1 MRITEVRAYT
11 CDVPLAQPIRLGA
24 LRYDS
29 RDYLVVRIET
39 DAGITGVGYGM
50 ARYAPVARVVE
61 RNLAPLITG
70 QDALLTE
77 HLWERMYYPNLPL
90 GQQGILLRA
99 LSVVDIALW
108 DLKAKAAGLPLY
120 RLLGG
125 YRQQVPVQVAGGYYS
140 PQKSVDG
147 LADEIRGYVDAGF
160 SMVKIV
166 VGNVPLEEDTTRIA
180 AARRVLST
188 GTANTARRLMVDAH
202 WSWRTLAPAL
212 EATRRWADFQLTWV
226 EDPFPPASADLAT
239 QLRTQTGQP
248 LAIGEDV
255 AGRWAFRDLCQRGT
269 VDYARLDATTIGGI
283 TEFMRV
289 AAVVSAWDVPVSPHI
304 FPDIHLHCL
313 AAIPNGFALEWTD
326 PAAEIDVFHKLQR
339 RQPVIE
345 GGIATVSEEPGLGL
359 EIDWDAVER
368 YAL

>member
-1 MRITEVRAYT
+1 M
-11 CDVPLAQPIRLGA
+11 
-24 LRYDS
+24 
-29 RDYLVVRIET
+29 
-39 DAGITGVGYGM
+39 
-50 ARYAPVARVVE
+50 
-61 RNLAPLITG
+61 
-70 QDALLTE
+70 
-77 HLWERMYYPNLPL
+77 
-90 GQQGILLRA
+90 
-99 LSVVDIALW
+99 
-108 DLKAKAAGLPLY
+108 
-120 RLLGG
+120 
-125 YRQQVPVQVAGGYYS
+125 
-140 PQKSVDG
+140 
-147 LADEIRGYVDAGF
+147 
-160 SMVKIV
+160 
-166 VGNVPLEEDTTRIA
+166 
-180 AARRVLST
+180 
-188 GTANTARRLMVDAH
+188 
-202 WSWRTLAPAL
+202 
-212 EATRRWADFQLTWV
+212 